1 MKALLLSV
9 SFFLIT
15 LSLVAQE
22 FPEQPNPPRLVNDYA
37 KILSPQELSTLE
49 SKLVAY
55 NDTTST
61 QIAIVI
67 INSTKGYPID
77 QYAFELGEEWGVGQ
91 QGKGNGVMVLVAVDD
106 RDIFIATG
114 YGLEGALPDA
124 LVKRIIENDA
134 KPAFRQNNY
143 YEGLNA
149 ATANIILLAKG
160 EYKGGAKKSK
170 PLPWIIMLLLFLV
183 FMLPFGIAMR
193 NARQYSSLNG
203 VSFLTAWMLLN
214 QARRTHQGRYGGG
227 GGFGGGSSGGF
238 GGFGGGSF
246 GGGGAGGSW

>member
-1 MKALLLSV
+1 
-9 SFFLIT
+9 
-15 LSLVAQE
+15 
-22 FPEQPNPPRLVNDYA
+22 
-37 KILSPQELSTLE
+37 
-49 SKLVAY
+49 
-55 NDTTST
+55 
-61 QIAIVI
+61 
-67 INSTKGYPID
+67 
-77 QYAFELGEEWGVGQ
+77 
-91 QGKGNGVMVLVAVDD
+91 VLVAVDD